1 MTKEFSDV
9 ESRVIYYSAFTRC
22 ARTTTNKKH
31 NEKEMKIQ
39 HFEYLLAVGQSF
51 CFALCPCFCS
61 LVFKSLPTT
70 HDPLFSLDVSHDRGY
85 RDRDPVFIFYLLFKI
100 SLRLL
105 RQRCATVDVVR
116 V

>member
-1 MTKEFSDV
+1 
-9 ESRVIYYSAFTRC
+9 
-22 ARTTTNKKH
+22 
-31 NEKEMKIQ
+31 MKIQ

-51 CFALCPCFCS
+51 CFALCPCLFA
-61 LVFKSLPTT
+61 LPTT

-85 RDRDPVFIFYLLFKI
+85 RDKGPSLIFNLLFKI

-105 RQRCATVDVVR
+105 RQRCATVTSCGFDVIDSGLVPSY